1 METFSRIEEKL
12 SSQKIV
18 IAGVDEAGRGPLAG
32 PVVSAAVVWDYSI
45 LNPGIKDSKKLSEKR
60 REILFDY
67 IRENAASI
75 GVAIV
80 SPEEI
85 DRLNIR
91 NASLLAMRK
100 AVERLSIPPEVVL
113 VDGRDAIPAL
123 PIKQHPII
131 SGDDKILA
139 ISAASIVA
147 KVIRDR
153 IMLRYDKEYPGYGFA
168 NHKGYPTKEH
178 KEAIRRL
185 GPSPIHRKTFHAV
198 ASFIL

>member
-1 METFSRIEEKL
+1 MEAFSHIEERL
-12 SSQKIV
+12 SSRKIV
-18 IAGVDEAGRGPLAG
+18 VAGVDEAGRGPLAG
-32 PVVSAAVVWDYSI
+32 PVVSAAVVWDYSFF
-45 LNPGIKDSKKLSEKR
+45 NPDIRDSKKLSEKMR
-60 REILFDY
+60 ALLFDY
-67 IRENAASI
+67 IRKNATSI

-80 SPEEI
+80 SPQEI

-100 AVERLSIPPEVVL
+100 AVERLPVLPGMVL
-113 VDGRDAIPAL
+113 VDGRDPIPTL
-123 PIKQHPII
+123 SIKQEPII
-131 SGDDKILA
+131 SGDDKIFA

-147 KVIRDR
+147 KVTRDR

-168 NHKGYPTKEH
+168 SHKGYPTKKH

-185 GPSPIHRKTFHAV
+185 GPSPIHRKTFHGV